1 MITVVLGVATIGF
14 VVLLGIVLWHI
25 FEDLWKGN

>member
-1 MITVVLGVATIGF
+1 MPNMITVVLGVATIGF

-25 FEDLWKGN
+25 FEDL